1 MGLHGKSFI
10 PLVMGFGCNV
20 PAIIA
25 TRTIESKSS
34 RLITILIN
42 PFMSCGARL
51 PIYLLLVGAFFP
63 KHASIALL
71 GLYALGILVAVVTAK
86 LMRKFYYKKDETP
99 FVMELPPYRIP
110 TMKATMRHMWAKGK
124 QYLHKM
130 GGVIL
135 VASLI
140 IWALSYFPRPTEEQ
154 IAQTQSELRQEH
166 IENVDAAAV
175 SATENSYLGRI
186 GKFISPVFEPL
197 GFNWK
202 MTISL
207 LSGTVAKETVVST
220 LGVLYSGD
228 ADADEAAL
236 SERIQQPNPKTG
248 KPDFTPLVS
257 ACFLIFVLL
266 YVPCIAT
273 VTAVVKET
281 GSWKYGV
288 FTLCYN
294 TFVAWLLA
302 FIVYQVGTLF
312 V

>member
-1 MGLHGKSFI
+1 
-10 PLVMGFGCNV
+10 
-20 PAIIA
+20 
-25 TRTIESKSS
+25 
-34 RLITILIN
+34 
-42 PFMSCGARL
+42 
-51 PIYLLLVGAFFP
+51 
-63 KHASIALL
+63 
-71 GLYALGILVAVVTAK
+71 
-86 LMRKFYYKKDETP
+86 
-99 FVMELPPYRIP
+99 
-110 TMKATMRHMWAKGK
+110 
-124 QYLHKM
+124 M

-154 IAQTQSELRQEH
+154 IAQTQLELSQEH
-166 IENVDAAAV
+166 IENVDAATV
-175 SATENSYLGRI
+175 SATENSYLGHI

-202 MTISL
+202 MTVSL

-228 ADADEAAL
+228 ADTDEAAL
-236 SERIQQPNPKTG
+236 SERIQQQNPKTG

-281 GSWKYGV
+281 GSWKYGA

-302 FIVYQVGTLF
+302 FIVYQIGTLF